1 MARLSGLTV
10 NDTGFLKLPTGTD
23 NQKNLQV
30 FNSPGSYT
38 WVAPAGVTSI
48 AVLVVAGGGGG
59 GNDFGAGGGGGGVVY
74 HPTYAVTPG
83 NSYTVTVGNG
93 GAKST
98 NNANTASTGG
108 NSVFD
113 SLTANGGGGGA
124 SNSSGA
130 AGNGGSGGGAAKIN
144 RTSYGTSNQSA
155 FSGATVYGNRGG
167 NASNDSGN
175 GGGAGGGG
183 AGAVG
188 GDAPNASLNAG
199 SVGGAGGVGIQ
210 ITIGGISNFYG
221 GGGGGGTYIGY
232 LPGAGGNGGGGN
244 GSCRDTRAQ
253 DGQPG
258 TGGGGGGAGQAQIA
272 GAGNGGSG
280 IVIISANNKDNSA
293 NPAGITRFNSNKGI
307 GGQIENYDPQARE
320 WRSVKSRDTEN
331 VVTRG
336 LVLHLDAGDPLSY
349 SNQDKSTWYDLSGR
363 GNHATLSGSIAY
375 DSVAGGCIQ
384 FTGSLGQAQVPSTQ
398 DFAFGTQ
405 DFTWEAWVYCQNTS
419 YSAYTHVM
427 AFPDQNTNCLKINSN
442 NNEIYFYS
450 PGFTTYAST
459 NGWNAA
465 NTYWNHIVLTRVQG
479 QAYCYINGLY
489 IGQKAG
495 FTNNF
500 TAQICNIGNGTG
512 SENVAKKIGA
522 VRVYKRALNPQ
533 EIQQNFNAHSQRFN
547 LEQFQLG
554 IVTQNLITMYDFGNP
569 TSYCGATNFVNDI
582 SPVYNPVRN
591 PSYWSNTG
599 LSIFNGTLLNSPTYN
614 GASNGIDY
622 GGMLVNGHAIR
633 INTIQPSDY
642 VTVTIW
648 YRFNG
653 YNSSQSQLVN
663 KENTYEFAHF
673 NDGNFNFAVWTS
685 NTSWFWQNIGFSS
698 TAGTIY
704 HFTFTWD
711 GNNVRTYMDGRLIQN
726 YAYSGNSTLANQTG
740 YYTKF
745 GERGG
750 GSGWDNQYPANNTYY
765 MIQIY
770 DRALSDAEVTQNY
783 EATQHRFPV
792 RR

>member
-1 MARLSGLTV
+1 MAQLSGLTV

-38 WVAPAGVTSI
+38 WVAPTGVTSI
-48 AVLVVAGGGGG
+48 SVLVVAGGGGG

-74 HPTYAVTPG
+74 HPTYTVVPG

-98 NNANTASTGG
+98 SNSSSASNGG

-113 SLTANGGGGGA
+113 SLTASGGGGGA
-124 SNSSGA
+124 SNSSLGA
-130 AGNGGSGGGAAKIN
+130 AGGSGGGAAKVN
-144 RTSYGTSNQSA
+144 RTSFGTSNQAS

-188 GDAPNASLNAG
+188 GDAPNASANAG
-199 SVGGAGGVGIQ
+199 SIGGAGGVGIQ
-210 ITIGGISNFYG
+210 ITIGGITAFYG

-253 DGQPG
+253 DGRPG

-280 IVIISANNKDNSA
+280 IIIISANNKSNSS
-293 NPAGITRFNSNKGI
+293 NSAGITRFNSNKGI
-307 GGQIENYDPQARE
+307 GGQLENYDPQARE
-320 WRSVKSRDTEN
+320 WRSIKSRDTEN

-363 GNHATLSGSIAY
+363 GNHATLSGNIAY

-384 FTGSLGQAQVPSTQ
+384 FTASQGQAQVPSTQ
-398 DFAFGTQ
+398 DFAFGTE

-419 YSAYTHVM
+419 YNQYTHVM
-427 AFPDQNTNCLKINSN
+427 AFPDQSVSALKINSSDN
-442 NNEIYFYS
+442 SIYFYN
-450 PGFTTYAST
+450 PTFTTYAST

-465 NTYWNHIVLTRVQG
+465 NNYWNHIVLTRVQG

-489 IGQKAG
+489 VGNKSG
-495 FTNNF
+495 FSSNL
-500 TAQICNIGNGTG
+500 TAQACNIGFGYTN
-512 SENVAKKIGA
+512 ENVPKKIGA

-533 EIQQNFNAHSQRFN
+533 EIQQNFNAHRQRFN
-547 LEQFQLG
+547 HEQFQLG
-554 IVTQNLITMYDFGNP
+554 VVTQNLVTMYDFGNP
-569 TSYCGATNFVNDI
+569 TSYSGATTYVNDI
-582 SPVYNPVRN
+582 APVYNPIRN

-599 LSIFNGTLLNSPTYN
+599 LSVFNGTLLNSPTYN
-614 GASNGIDY
+614 GATNGIDH
-622 GGMLVNGHAIR
+622 GSMTCVNSAIR
-633 INTIQPSDY
+633 VNTIQTLDY
-642 VTVTIW
+642 ITCSFW
-648 YRFNG
+648 YRYNG
-653 YNSSQSQLVN
+653 NNASESITVN
-663 KENTYEFAHF
+663 KENCYEYKHD
-673 NDGNFNFAVWTS
+673 NSGGNLQFAVWTS
-685 NTSWFWQNIGFSS
+685 NTTWFWQATGFGH

-726 YAYSGNSTLANQTG
+726 YGYSGNSTLVTTTT
-740 YYTKF
+740 YTKF
-745 GERGG
+745 NERGG
-750 GSGWDNQYPANNTYY
+750 GSGWENQTPGNNTFY

-770 DRALSDAEVTQNY
+770 DRALSDAEVLQNY